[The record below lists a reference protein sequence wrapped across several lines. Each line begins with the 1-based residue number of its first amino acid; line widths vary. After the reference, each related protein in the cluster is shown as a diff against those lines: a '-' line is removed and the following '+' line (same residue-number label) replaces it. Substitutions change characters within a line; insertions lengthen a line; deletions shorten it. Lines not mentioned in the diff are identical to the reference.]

1 MTHVPSALTSAL
13 QDRYRIESKLGQ
25 GGMATVYLAHDV
37 RHERDVAVKVLSP
50 ELTETLGRQ
59 RFVREIRLA
68 AGLNHPHILPLYDS
82 GACDGFLYFVMPVMR
97 GQTLRDRLQQEHTLP
112 LDDAVRIASEVADAL
127 DYAHRHDV
135 VHRDIKPE
143 NILLHEGHAV
153 VADFGIGKAL
163 AAAADSTATFTQI
176 GVTVGTPAY
185 MSPEQASGDAID
197 GRSDLFALGCVL
209 YEMLAG
215 EVAFTGRSASATI
228 ARRFVYAPP
237 RVSATRTDVPEAVS
251 DTIARLLALEPAE
264 RHSTGA
270 HVVAALRTAVT
281 PPSVPLPAPHTV
293 DAKPEK
299 SIAVLPFTNMSADA
313 DNEFFSDGLTE
324 ELITDLSGVKAL
336 RVISRNSSMQRKG
349 STKSLPEI
357 GRELGV
363 RYLLTG
369 SVRKAG
375 NALRISA
382 QLVDAETD
390 APLWADKYA
399 GTMDDVFDVQ
409 ERVSRAI
416 VEALQIK
423 LTSSENV
430 RLAARPIQNAR
441 AFELYL
447 EARAEMRRYGAS
459 LDRARML
466 LDRAVEIEGESPP
479 LRAMRAFM
487 EFSTV
492 RGGTAGDLRPL
503 DLAEAEARSL
513 IQLVPDAPYGH
524 ALLGFVGYER
534 GELKE
539 AARHLTRAMER
550 DPADPDVLFFLAITL
565 QAAGQIEPAQALAA
579 RFYAADPLSPFA
591 AMLVGVAE
599 WFAGPA
605 GRRID
610 AIETGLA
617 MDPQNPIIHWSLG
630 YTYALAG
637 RTADAVKHA
646 TWMGDHAPTLPY
658 TVQLS
663 SLLDG
668 VQGRPAEALAAL
680 ERLGSGVLDAH
691 MTFHLS
697 ESYAMAG
704 ETARALDL
712 LEWAVDHGFYPDQFF
727 AKWCPFMI
735 PLRGSPEFDRIVA
748 KAARR
753 VAEFSVDVPGGEA
766 VTTSMRRFVAAHH
779 GE

>member
-1 MTHVPSALTSAL
+1 MERLAAALA
-13 QDRYRIESKLGQ
+13 DRYRIERELGR
-25 GGMATVYLAHDV
+25 GGMATVYLARDV
-37 RHERDVAVKVLSP
+37 RHDRDVAIKVLNA
-50 ELTETLGRQ
+50 ELAESLGRL
-59 RFVREIRLA
+59 RFVREIKVAARLT
-68 AGLNHPHILPLYDS
+68 HPHILPLYDS
-82 GACDGFLYFVMPVMR
+82 GESDGVLYFVMPVMQ
-97 GQTLRDRLQQEHTLP
+97 GQTLRDRLQQERTLP
-112 LDDAVRIASEVADAL
+112 VDDAVRIAMEVADAL

-153 VADFGIGKAL
+153 VADFGIGKAIV
-163 AAAADSTATFTQI
+163 AAASETSTFTQI

-209 YEMLAG
+209 YEMLTG
-215 EVAFTGRSASATI
+215 EVAFTGASATATI
-228 ARRFVYAPP
+228 AKRFVHVPP
-237 RVSATRTDVPEAVS
+237 CVSTTRTDAPQAVS
-251 DTIARLLALEPAE
+251 DAVTRLLAMEPAD
-264 RHSTGA
+264 RHASGA
-270 HVVAALRTAVT
+270 HVVTALRTAIT
-281 PPSVPLPAPHTV
+281 PQSVPVATSRPAQTQ
-293 DAKPEK
+293 AEK

-375 NALRISA
+375 TALRISA

-416 VEALQIK
+416 VDALQVK
-423 LTSSENV
+423 LSSSEDV

-447 EARAEMRRYGAS
+447 EARAEMRRYGTS

-487 EFSTV
+487 EFSQV
-492 RGGTAGDLRPL
+492 RGGTATDLRPL
-503 DLAEAEARSL
+503 DVAEAEARAL
-513 IQLVPDAPYGH
+513 IELVPDAPYGH

-534 GELKE
+534 GRLRE
-539 AARHLTRAMER
+539 AARHLTRAMEL

-565 QAAGQIEPAQALAA
+565 QAAGQIEPAQELAA

-605 GRRID
+605 GNRIE

-646 TWMGDHAPTLPY
+646 AWMHEHAPQLPY

-668 VQGRPAEALAAL
+668 VQGRHAAALGVL

-691 MTFHLS
+691 MTFHLA

-704 ETARALDL
+704 DTAHALDL
-712 LEWAVDHGFYPDQFF
+712 LEWAVDHGFYPHRFF
-727 AKWCPFMI
+727 AEWCPFMA
-735 PLRGSPEFDRIVA
+735 PLRGMADFDRIVA

-753 VAEFSVDVPGGEA
+753 VAEFSA
-766 VTTSMRRFVAAHH
+766 
-779 GE
+779 

>member
-1 MTHVPSALTSAL
+1 MTTRTDSVVRLREALA
-13 QDRYRIESKLGQ
+13 DRYRVERELGA

-37 RHERDVAVKVLSP
+37 RHDRDVALKVLSA
-50 ELTETLGRQ
+50 ELAESLGRQ
-59 RFVREIRLA
+59 RFVREIKLA
-68 AGLNHPHILPLYDS
+68 ARLNHPHILPLYDS
-82 GACDGFLYFVMPVMR
+82 GECDGFLYFVMPVMQ
-97 GQTLRDRLQQEHTLP
+97 GQTLRDRLQKDRTLP
-112 LDDAVRIASEVADAL
+112 IDEAIRVATEVADAL

-153 VADFGIGKAL
+153 VADFGIGKAIV
-163 AAAADSTATFTQI
+163 AAASESSTFTQV

-185 MSPEQASGDAID
+185 MSPEQATGDELD
-197 GRSDLFALGCVL
+197 GRSDLFALGCL
-209 YEMLAG
+209 MYEMLTG
-215 EVAFTGRSASATI
+215 DIAFTAASAQATI
-228 ARRFVYAPP
+228 ARRFIYTPP
-237 RVSATRTDVPEAVS
+237 PVTEKRGDVSPDVA
-251 DTIARLLALEPAE
+251 DLIARLLEKAPEDRYA
-264 RHSTGA
+264 TGA
-270 HVVAALRTAVT
+270 QVVSTLRTATTSGPRAVVQ
-281 PPSVPLPAPHTV
+281 PPSAAAT
-293 DAKPEK
+293 DR

-313 DNEFFSDGLTE
+313 ENEFFSDGLTE

-336 RVISRNSSMQRKG
+336 RLTSRNSSMQFKAT
-349 STKSLPEI
+349 TKTPREI
-357 GRELGV
+357 GRSLGV

-375 NALRISA
+375 NALRITA
-382 QLVDAETD
+382 QLVEAETD

-416 VEALQIK
+416 VDALQVK
-423 LTSSENV
+423 LTTSEDV
-430 RLAARPIQNAR
+430 RLAARPIQNPR

-487 EFSTV
+487 EFSQV
-492 RGGTAGDLRPL
+492 RGGTATDLRPL
-503 DLAEAEARSL
+503 VVAEVEARAL
-513 IQLVPDAPYGH
+513 IELVPDAPYGH

-534 GELKE
+534 GQLRE
-539 AARHLTRAMER
+539 ASRHLTKAMEL

-605 GRRID
+605 GNRID
-610 AIETGLA
+610 AIEAGLA

-637 RTADAVKHA
+637 RTADAVQRA
-646 TWMGDHAPTLPY
+646 TWMLEHAPQLPY

-668 VQGRPAEALAAL
+668 ARGQHAEALAAL
-680 ERLGSGVLDAH
+680 EGLGSGVLDAH

-704 ETARALDL
+704 ETARALEL
-712 LEWAVDHGFYPDQFF
+712 LEWAVDHGFYPAQFF
-727 AKWCPFMI
+727 AEWCPFMA
-735 PLRGSPEFDRIVA
+735 PLRGMPEFDRIVA

-753 VAEFSVDVPGGEA
+753 VAEFNA
-766 VTTSMRRFVAAHH
+766 
-779 GE
+779 